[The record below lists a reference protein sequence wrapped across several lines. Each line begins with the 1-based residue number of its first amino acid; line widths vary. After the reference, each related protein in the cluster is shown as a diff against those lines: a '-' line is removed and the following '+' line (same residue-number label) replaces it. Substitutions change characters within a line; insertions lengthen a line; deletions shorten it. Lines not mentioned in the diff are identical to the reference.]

1 MTNQVAQP
9 NKEIITDRIIPQ
21 EIKDK
26 IKILVVEDNLL
37 NQKLAGFM
45 LRDWGLKYDICANG
59 KSALEKLKAN
69 TYDLILMDI
78 QMPEL
83 NGHETTEHI
92 RKKLK
97 LGLPIIAMTA
107 HAMPGEKEKC
117 LSVGMTDYISKPL
130 NEVELFNLITNYLF
144 SSVVKTEEI

>member
-1 MTNQVAQP
+1 M
-9 NKEIITDRIIPQ
+9 ITDRVIPQ
-21 EIKDK
+21 ELKDK

-45 LRDWGLKYDICANG
+45 LKDWGFNYSIVANG
-59 KSALEKLKAN
+59 KLALEDLAIN
-69 TYDLILMDI
+69 TYDLVLLDI
-78 QMPEL
+78 QMPVM
-83 NGHETTEHI
+83 NGYETAEYI

-117 LSVGMTDYISKPL
+117 LSMGMTDYILKPI
-130 NEVELFNLITNYLF
+130 NEEELFNLITNYLF
-144 SSVVKTEEI
+144 SSVVKAEEI

>member
-1 MTNQVAQP
+1 M
-9 NKEIITDRIIPQ
+9 ITDRIIPQ
-21 EIKDK
+21 KLKDK

-45 LRDWGLKYDICANG
+45 LKDWGFKYTICSNG
-59 KSALEKLKAN
+59 KNALDNLKSN

-83 NGHETTEHI
+83 NGHETAEHI
-92 RKKLK
+92 RRKLK
-97 LGLPIIAMTA
+97 LELPIIAMTA

-117 LSVGMTDYISKPL
+117 LRVGMTDYISKPI
-130 NEVELFNLITNYLF
+130 NEIELFNMITNYLF
-144 SSVVKTEEI
+144 SSVVKTEKI

>member
-1 MTNQVAQP
+1 MKMPFPSNDEIMT
-9 NKEIITDRIIPQ
+9 ERMIPL
-21 EIKDK
+21 KLKNK

-45 LRDWGLKYDICANG
+45 LSDWGIPYTISANG
-59 KSALEKLKAN
+59 KIALEDLKHN
-69 TYDLILMDI
+69 SYDLILMDI

-83 NGHETTEHI
+83 NGHETTQYI
-92 RKKLK
+92 RKTLK

-117 LSVGMTDYISKPL
+117 LSSGMTEYISKPI
-130 NEVELFNLITNYLF
+130 NEVELFNIIAKHLF
-144 SSVVKTEEI
+144 SEADKK

>member
-1 MTNQVAQP
+1 MKKQAAQ
-9 NKEIITDRIIPQ
+9 NSEIVTDRVIPQ
-21 EIKDK
+21 SLKDK
-26 IKILVVEDNLL
+26 IKILVVEDNRL

-45 LRDWGLKYDICANG
+45 LKEWGFKYDISANG
-59 KSALEKLKAN
+59 KKALEALKSN

-78 QMPEL
+78 QMPEM
-83 NGHETTEHI
+83 NGTETAEYI

-117 LSVGMTDYISKPL
+117 LEMGMTDFITKPI
-130 NEVELFNLITNYLF
+130 NEIELYNLITNYLF